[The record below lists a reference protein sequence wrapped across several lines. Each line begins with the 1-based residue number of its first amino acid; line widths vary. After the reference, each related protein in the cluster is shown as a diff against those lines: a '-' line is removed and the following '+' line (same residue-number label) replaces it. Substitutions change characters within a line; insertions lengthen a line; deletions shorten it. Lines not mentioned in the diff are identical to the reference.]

1 MHHCAGFL
9 AARSATARLNDMLY
23 SLVYTSRQNRP
34 FDPADLP
41 SLLQKSRLANSKA
54 GITGMLLYWQGTFVQ
69 VLEGERKQVCKLAD
83 AISQDRRHGAFF
95 ICSRQQIAVRQF
107 AGWSMGFS
115 DLDLP
120 ATPGK
125 HDEPGYRPLSR
136 ELIEGNPSLV
146 KKLLLQFGHLQ
157 DQPVEA

>member
-1 MHHCAGFL
+1 
-9 AARSATARLNDMLY
+9 MLY

-34 FDPADLP
+34 FDAADLQ
-41 SLLQKSRLANSKA
+41 SLLQSSRLANSQA

-69 VLEGERKQVCKLAD
+69 ALEGERKQVCRLAD

-107 AGWSMGFS
+107 AGWSMGFR
-115 DLDLP
+115 DLDVA
-120 ATPGK
+120 ATSGGRN
-125 HDEPGYRPLSR
+125 DYVEPDDWTLTR

-157 DQPVEA
+157 SQPINV